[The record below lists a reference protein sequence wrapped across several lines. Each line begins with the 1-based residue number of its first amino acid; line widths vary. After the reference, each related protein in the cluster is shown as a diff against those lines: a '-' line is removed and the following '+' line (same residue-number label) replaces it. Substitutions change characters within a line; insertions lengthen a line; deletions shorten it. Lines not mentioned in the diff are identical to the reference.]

1 MEKQKGVTTVFRSGF
16 GLVWF
21 AILLMFF
28 ASSVFAEIDLPYG
41 TLNIS
46 SRTQYQVKWSTP
58 PDKFMVPNDSSDQD
72 FEEQVGVNWDWR
84 EKGVSFNFLGRYRK
98 DLDGTPEGSIF
109 QDYIDACGDNRQ
121 QAMVY
126 YGYLEFTELIPD
138 YDIRV
143 GRQYVFGVD
152 QNIQLDG
159 LWFRGDRPFGLNW
172 FSFEAFGGMPSQP
185 FANLRKDGIGGL
197 NLEFYPMKDLVL
209 HVDSTFY
216 KENSWE
222 LQANWRPYEN
232 LRMDAHGAFIN
243 NHARYAFFNA
253 VGDIEKTGT
262 TIGFKYY
269 RNFEIKYDSEFI
281 FDWQS
286 PENDL
291 GKDIKRFY
299 LARER
304 AYNQFDIS
312 LSQAIPTQ
320 EGLAFFSR
328 ISIRKLDS
336 SDDEDLYT
344 TDFVSFTAGI
354 NINEWLNLEG
364 FHLSAG
370 ITKWWENRDTYY
382 EAKSISVFANIRQE
396 LFDRW
401 EISGG
406 YYFKTED
413 VNSLI
418 ENEAANNYYGAVRYR
433 MDENKWAEL
442 KYEYERDDYYKEFGV
457 SDINSLTATVYVKF

>member
-1 MEKQKGVTTVFRSGF
+1 MEKQKGVIKGFRLGF
-16 GLVWF
+16 SLVLLS
-21 AILLMFF
+21 ILLMYFTG
-28 ASSVFAEIDLPYG
+28 SVCAEMDLPYG
-41 TLNIS
+41 TLNITS
-46 SRTQYQVKWSTP
+46 KTQYQVKWSTP

-72 FEEQVGVNWDWR
+72 FEEQVGISWDWR

-109 QDYIDACGDNRQ
+109 QDYIDACGDDRQ
-121 QAMVY
+121 QLMLY
-126 YGYLEFTELIPD
+126 YGYLEFNGLIDD
-138 YDIRV
+138 YDIRI

-159 LWFRGDRPFGLNW
+159 LWIRGDRPFNLNW
-172 FSFEAFGGMPSQP
+172 LSFEIYGGMPSQP
-185 FANLRKDGIGGL
+185 FANLRRDGIGGL
-197 NLEFYPMKDLVL
+197 NLEFYPMKNLII
-209 HVDSTFY
+209 HADSTFY
-216 KENSWE
+216 KENSWT
-222 LQANWRPYEN
+222 LYADWRPYEN

-243 NHARYAFFNA
+243 NHARYAFFNV

-262 TIGFKYY
+262 TIAFKYY
-269 RNFEIKYDSEFI
+269 RNFENEHESDFI

-286 PENDL
+286 PEKDL
-291 GKDIKRFY
+291 GKDIKRLY

-312 LSQAIPTQ
+312 ISQAIPTQ
-320 EGLAFFSR
+320 EGLAIFSR
-328 ISIRKLDS
+328 LSIRKLDS
-336 SDDEDLYT
+336 SHDEDLYT
-344 TDFVSFTAGI
+344 TDFISWTAGI
-354 NINEWLNLEG
+354 NINEWLHLEG
-364 FHLSAG
+364 FHFSIG

-382 EAKSISVFANIRQE
+382 EANSISVFANIRQE

-418 ENEAANNYYGAVRYR
+418 ENEAANNYYGAIRYR